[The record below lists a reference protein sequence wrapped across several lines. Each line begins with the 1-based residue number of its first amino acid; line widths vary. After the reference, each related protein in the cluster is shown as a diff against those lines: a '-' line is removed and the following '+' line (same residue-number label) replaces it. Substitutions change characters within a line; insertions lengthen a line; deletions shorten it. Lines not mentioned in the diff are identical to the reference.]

1 VMTKPQ
7 TSSSSSSAD
16 TRAHSQH
23 ARLIVLAI
31 VSALIV
37 VGVCVAAVAFSG
49 VKGLVDA
56 PHTSRGIQAA
66 SRQRVARSSLRLW
79 CPSAVGLAD
88 RESYGDKQFA
98 LSEGNLTSVTSLA
111 AVGSVFN
118 PTISNV
124 SGDSVSS
131 LSQGASA
138 GYLGDAKTSHF
149 ADVSLV
155 QDSQGSGMT
164 GTTASWAS
172 RGDVAGLAGSSC
184 ISSALDADFLIPST
198 AAGNTHQLVVAN
210 DSSKATV
217 VSVSVWGTKQ
227 SGQLDSRIASQMTV
241 NAHSQSS
248 LNLSAAAPSQSALFV
263 RMTSSVTPVYA
274 VVKSQLSQGLASH
287 GTEFEQPVISSASTQ
302 SARQIITGLTPQRS
316 TSLQLFSHTAHTVRF
331 WWLTD
336 HGAASPSTAEVEANR
351 VSVHDCGR
359 APDHARGLIIDD
371 ARVAV
376 MATQTVSGASGQQDF
391 ASIAPTPAYASSAIA
406 LPHQLHAS
414 LFLAN
419 PSEQP
424 QSVRLSAVQSDGTS
438 AGEKSVTI
446 PAQSTQTIDPS
457 SIAKNL
463 VAVVCTQSS
472 RSPVR
477 WALTLTSDDLDR
489 AKVAGLSVLTP
500 TSLMPH
506 TVQILTPHTPTAST
520 GRQ

>member
-1 VMTKPQ
+1 MTKPH
-7 TSSSSSSAD
+7 TSPTSSSAD
-16 TRAHSQH
+16 ARAHSQH
-23 ARLIVLAI
+23 ARLMVLAI

-49 VKGLVDA
+49 VRGLVDSPRTA
-56 PHTSRGIQAA
+56 QGIQTA

-79 CPSAVGLAD
+79 CPSAVGLTD

-111 AVGSVFN
+111 AIGSVFN
-118 PTISNV
+118 PTLSTV

-131 LSQGASA
+131 LSPGASA
-138 GYLGDAKTSHF
+138 GDRGDAKTSHF

-155 QDSQGSGMT
+155 QDSQGSGMV

-184 ISSALDADFLIPST
+184 VSSALDADFLIPST
-198 AAGNTHQLVVAN
+198 AAGNTNQLVVAN

-217 VSVSVWGTKQ
+217 VSVSLWGTKQ
-227 SGQLDSRIASQMTV
+227 SGQLDSRVASQMTV
-241 NAHSQSS
+241 NAHSQAS
-248 LNLSAAAPSQSALFV
+248 LNLSAAAPGQLALFV

-274 VVKSQLSQGLASH
+274 VVESQLSHGLASH
-287 GTEFEQPVISSASTQ
+287 GTEFEQPVSSSVGGH
-302 SARQIITGLTPQRS
+302 SARQVITGLTPQAA
-316 TSLQLFSHTAHTVRF
+316 TSLQLFSHSARTVRF

-336 HGAASPSTAEVEANR
+336 HGAASPSTAEVEADR

-359 APDHARGLIIDD
+359 APDHARGLIIDG
-371 ARVAV
+371 AQQVTV
-376 MATQTVSGASGQQDF
+376 LATQTVSGDSGQQDF
-391 ASIAPTPAYASSAIA
+391 ASIGATPAFASSAIA
-406 LPHQLHAS
+406 LPTKLHAS
-414 LFLAN
+414 LSLAN
-419 PSEQP
+419 PSSQP
-424 QSVRLSAVQSDGTS
+424 QSVRLSALQSDGTS
-438 AGEKSVTI
+438 AAEKNVTI
-446 PAQSTQTIDPS
+446 PAQSTQMVDPS
-457 SIAKNL
+457 SIAKNPT
-463 VAVVCTQSS
+463 AVVCTQSS
-472 RSPVR
+472 HSSVR

-506 TVQILTPHTPTAST
+506 TVQILTPHTPTASI